1 MDAVKKRILVVDDD
15 RDMSFIL
22 NELLEAAGYAVD
34 RATDGEDALAC
45 LGKARPDLVVTDVML
60 PKMNGWGLCRRIKE
74 DPETG
79 SVPILVITAK
89 GGEVDEMMSYESGA
103 NAHIAK
109 PFDNEHFLKV
119 VRDLLSGSDPT

>member
-1 MDAVKKRILVVDDD
+1 
-15 RDMSFIL
+15 
-22 NELLEAAGYAVD
+22 
-34 RATDGEDALAC
+34 
-45 LGKARPDLVVTDVML
+45 ML